1 MNSVLSA
8 PFNLPLAVIPV
19 SEVEAE
25 SRRQLDLWLAEG
37 RHAGMEYMTR
47 YPQVR
52 NNPALLLDGAKSMVI
67 VALPYLTA
75 SQPILPIANYALK
88 RDYHEVA
95 HEVLSQLGQT
105 LGGEFRVCVDS
116 APLRERYWAQRAGL
130 GRIGRNN
137 QLFVP
142 PYGSYVFIATLLT
155 TVELSPQ
162 QYLATPEH
170 DDCPN
175 GCRRCIEACPGGCL
189 STTGEAL
196 DARSCHSYLTI
207 EHRGALPDNF
217 KPRTLFG
224 CEICQRVCPRNASA
238 QCTPLPQFAPLSAL
252 LTLTAADLRA
262 LTNSA
267 HRRLVAHTPLRRTPL
282 PQLLHNLSLL
292 KE

>member
-1 MNSVLSA
+1 MNSALSA

-25 SRRQLDLWLAEG
+25 SRRQLALWLAEG

-95 HEVLSQLGQT
+95 HEVLSQLGQA

-155 TVELSPQ
+155 TVDLPPQ
-162 QYLATPEH
+162 QYLADPGH

-189 STTGEAL
+189 NATGEAL

-224 CEICQRVCPRNASA
+224 CDICQRVCPRNASA
-238 QCTPLPQFAPLSAL
+238 QCTPLPQFAPLPAL
-252 LTLTAADLRA
+252 LTLTAADLRV
-262 LTNSA
+262 LSNSA